1 MVLRTNVAF
10 SHIFESVTLFRENTF
25 PPIASP
31 IKRNIA
37 VLTKRTVVFVL
48 KDIGPFG
55 VNMIM
60 HY

>member
-1 MVLRTNVAF
+1 MVLRTNVGF
-10 SHIFESVTLFRENTF
+10 SHIFESATLFRENKF
-25 PPIASP
+25 PPIANP

-37 VLTKRTVVFVL
+37 VL

-55 VNMIM
+55 VNVIM